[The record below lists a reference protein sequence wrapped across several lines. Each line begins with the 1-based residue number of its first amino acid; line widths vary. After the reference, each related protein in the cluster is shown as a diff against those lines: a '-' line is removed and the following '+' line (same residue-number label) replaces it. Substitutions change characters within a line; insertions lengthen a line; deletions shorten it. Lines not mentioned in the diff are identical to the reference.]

1 MSELLGPIF
10 VFDVG
15 IDDVVEEVDIDRDD
29 LVSQLRACQLTDE
42 AINDTVVELKSGVK
56 PCPSEDGEW
65 AEATARHLVRLQA
78 LKTGSAP
85 RLMRCKPRSRK
96 P

>member
-15 IDDVVEEVDIDRDD
+15 IGDVVEEVDIDRDD

-42 AINDTVVELKSGVK
+42 AINDTVVEFKSGVK

-65 AEATARHLVRLQA
+65 AEATARHLVFYLGSYVAWALAIAPDKKTQA
-78 LKTGSAP
+78 
-85 RLMRCKPRSRK
+85 
-96 P
+96 